1 MQDKIFTINMQ
12 KSKKMLYKSKKCD
25 IAVDNM
31 TILSK
36 VELQSPAFLLEGAEM
51 QKHFL
56 QDLIEPVVVKAGYE
70 LVRVM
75 SIGQVNQTLQV
86 MIDKKN
92 GTDITVD
99 DCAKVSRLLSDVLDE
114 KDPIADKYSLEV
126 SSPGLD
132 RPLTKLEHF
141 KRYIGYE
148 IKLETED
155 KVENRKR
162 FKGKITEVAGNNVV
176 LTMEDTQYTIPFDLI
191 AKAKLVVTDE
201 LWNEYQSAHEAVEI

>member
-1 MQDKIFTINMQ
+1 
-12 KSKKMLYKSKKCD
+12 MLKGK
-25 IAVDNM
+25 
-31 TILSK
+31 
-36 VELQSPAFLLEGAEM
+36 GM
-51 QKHFL
+51 QKHYL
-56 QDLIEPVVVKAGYE
+56 QDLIEPVVTAAGYE

-86 MIDKKN
+86 MIDKLD
-92 GTDITVD
+92 GSDITVD
-99 DCAKVSRLLSDVLDE
+99 DCAKVSHLLSDMLDE

-141 KRYIGYE
+141 KRYVGYE

-162 FKGKITEVAGNNVV
+162 FKGKITEVVNNNVV
-176 LTMEDTQYTIPFDLI
+176 LMMDETAYTIPFDLI
-191 AKAKLVVTDE
+191 TKAKLVVTDE
-201 LWNEYQSAHEAVEI
+201 LWEEYQSAHEAVEF